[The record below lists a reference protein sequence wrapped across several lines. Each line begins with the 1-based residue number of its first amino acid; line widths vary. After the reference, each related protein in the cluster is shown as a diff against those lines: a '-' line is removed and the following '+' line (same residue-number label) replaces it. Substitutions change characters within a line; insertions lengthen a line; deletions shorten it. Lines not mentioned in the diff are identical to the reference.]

1 MSLRDSW
8 KQDHMKEQILNVN
21 LKYELSE
28 EGEFYA
34 GNRGDRSRPF
44 VSGMAAEW
52 HRKICPSGVTLQCGL
67 PVQHHVTLQ
76 LNTALP
82 WEGVAWDG
90 RSDPLNEKSH
100 LSAIFRLDV
109 SPVVYR
115 FISNTMYP
123 TKTNVLTC
131 VCLYMCK
138 HTHTHRYAHA
148 CQTGERYIIS
158 SAMAVPYWWF
168 LCIVGQSIAANLRY
182 TKLTMT
188 YANPTQGKHPW
199 ESTVITIVSKVKL
212 WPCW

>member
-8 KQDHMKEQILNVN
+8 KQDHMKGP
-21 LKYELSE
+21 YELSE

-34 GNRGDRSRPF
+34 GNRGDGSHSF

-52 HRKICPSGVTLQCGL
+52 HRKICPSGVALQCGL
-67 PVQHHVTLQ
+67 PVQYHVTLQ

-115 FISNTMYP
+115 FILNTTYP

-138 HTHTHRYAHA
+138 HTHTRTDMHTHA
-148 CQTGERYIIS
+148 KQESITLS
-158 SAMAVPYWWF
+158 HQQW
-168 LCIVGQSIAANLRY
+168 LCRTDDFFALLVRVSL
-182 TKLTMT
+182 LT
-188 YANPTQGKHPW
+188 
-199 ESTVITIVSKVKL
+199 
-212 WPCW
+212 